1 MKRAIILAVCLLT
14 LSSFLLIY
22 KVIVLR
28 YSLTREPSS
37 PLWRVCFQ
45 MQFKGEG
52 EKAKIGLL
60 LPQSSLRQRI
70 YDERIK
76 RNGFQFHIK
85 EVESGDNRRGWWE
98 KKRLKG
104 NGVLGYEFSVKVK
117 EFVNLKEG
125 DAEEREEWLKSAK
138 EKVKGITVRNLAQQI
153 TEGIRDEEEKADAL
167 YRYVKDNIKGFSK
180 EKARLLCALLQTIG
194 IPSRIVGGLILEEG
208 IKKNIHFWVEV
219 LLKNSWLPFCPFNG
233 YAKEIPASYLVLY
246 RGDLPLIKKKGIK
259 NLEYLI
265 MAQREKRKQ
274 IEFISRLEKEDVS
287 GNRWWSL
294 SSLPLQAQRQV
305 RLLLVI
311 PLGALVVAIF
321 RNIVGINT
329 FGTFTPILMALAFRE
344 TKLFWGGLLFFFV
357 IAIGCSVRNILDR
370 LKLLFIPRL
379 SIILT
384 LIIAVMIILISVG
397 YHTGFEVLSFIS
409 LFPIVIITMVIE
421 RFSITQMETGTKA
434 SFLLSLGTVIVACA
448 GYLVI
453 SSEIVQLTMFF
464 FPELLLAIFGILI
477 LIGRYTGLR
486 LTELWRFR
494 PLKKE

>member
-1 MKRAIILAVCLLT
+1 L
-14 LSSFLLIY
+14 
-22 KVIVLR
+22 
-28 YSLTREPSS
+28 
-37 PLWRVCFQ
+37 
-45 MQFKGEG
+45 
-52 EKAKIGLL
+52 
-60 LPQSSLRQRI
+60 
-70 YDERIK
+70 
-76 RNGFQFHIK
+76 HIK
-85 EVESGDNRRGWWE
+85 EIELGNNRRGWWE
-98 KKRLKG
+98 KKWLKG
-104 NGVLGYEFSVKVK
+104 KGLLSYEFSVKVK
-117 EFVNLKEG
+117 EFVNFKED
-125 DAEEREEWLKSAK
+125 DAEEREEWLKSTK
-138 EKVKGITVRNLAQQI
+138 EKVEGITVDSLAQQI
-153 TEGIRDEEEKADAL
+153 TEGIRDEEEKAEVL
-167 YRYVKDNIKGFSK
+167 YRYVKDNIKGSSK
-180 EKARLLCALLQTIG
+180 EKARLLCTLLRTRS

-219 LLKNSWLPFCPFNG
+219 LLKNSWVPFCPFNG
-233 YAKEIPASYLVLY
+233 YAKEIPASYLILY

-274 IEFISRLEKEDVS
+274 IEFISRLEKEDVL
-287 GNRWWSL
+287 GNRWSL
-294 SSLPLQAQRQV
+294 SSLPLQTQRQV
-305 RLLLVI
+305 KLLLVI

-357 IAIGCSVRNILDR
+357 IAIGCSARTILDR

-397 YHTGFEVLSFIS
+397 YHTGFEVISSIS
-409 LFPIVIITMVIE
+409 LFPMVILTMVIE
-421 RFSITQMETGTKA
+421 RFSITQMEAGTKT
-434 SFLLSLGTVIVACA
+434 SLLLSLGTVIVACT

-453 SSEIVQLTMFF
+453 SSEMAQLTIFF
-464 FPELLLAIFGILI
+464 FPELLLTIFGTLI